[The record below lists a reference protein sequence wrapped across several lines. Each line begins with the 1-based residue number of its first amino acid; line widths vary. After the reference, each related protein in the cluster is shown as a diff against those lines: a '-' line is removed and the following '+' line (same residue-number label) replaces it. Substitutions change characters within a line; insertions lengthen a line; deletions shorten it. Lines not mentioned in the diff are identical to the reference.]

1 MTVKLF
7 LLAEASLITLKNP
20 NINNLLL
27 ISLCQIV
34 SLSLFF
40 FPKLEANTKPF
51 YCSLQT
57 WDLTRLVYY
66 GFTEFCKHFVS
77 IFPGYY
83 IWPLRLNGSA
93 LETIFSQLKFNMNG
107 QLSSVN
113 YSAALTTLKLKRRIH
128 GWRGKF
134 VYRKTPLYVREIS
147 LKRK

>member
-1 MTVKLF
+1 MF
-7 LLAEASLITLKNP
+7 PSRY
-20 NINNLLL
+20 
-27 ISLCQIV
+27 
-34 SLSLFF
+34 F

-107 QLSSVN
+107 QLSKCQLLSSSYNTEVK
-113 YSAALTTLKLKRRIH
+113 TTHSWVEGKVRLQKDTIICKRNFSKKKIM
-128 GWRGKF
+128 F
-134 VYRKTPLYVREIS
+134 TFREIYLS
-147 LKRK
+147 YNHCCEHWVITK